1 MANFLSGLPSF
12 DQSAFSDYNARNKA
26 HHATRPAVY
35 TATSDRSLPPGD
47 QVITTDKTHILLRYI
62 KQNDTK
68 ARGRGAVALLRCAGQ
83 TLLVTDI
90 LTALHSTQVSANAGP
105 SRERARP
112 TQQPSNAS
120 ETQPAANASAAM
132 QTNSLP
138 NSRHSSNPGSPQ
150 QPEPFQRASFSS
162 MAAGF
167 SSGSTAPNLFNARS
181 GVAAAEPMDATS
193 TAPLAT
199 SDSDKARVQRP
210 PKRRASLPLNTDL
223 KRTRVETDEADSN
236 SSDD

>member
-68 ARGRGAVALLRCAGQ
+68 
-83 TLLVTDI
+83 
-90 LTALHSTQVSANAGP
+90 VSANAGP